1 MKQLFLQRRK
11 GAKPQRKT
19 SFLRLRPPLRLCVKK
34 AKLHL
39 MSEKPQLD
47 KFGVAAALQEIAQMM
62 DLKGG
67 QFRFKAKAYNAG
79 ARAIQ
84 AVADLDRL
92 VREDCLTTLPRI
104 GDALASQIKQLYLTG
119 ESSVLSQLRKEFP
132 TGIVELSSVPGLS
145 VQKIRVL
152 QEELGITSIADLKA
166 AAEAGRLREIKGFGP
181 KTEERLLQ
189 QLATPVQK
197 PKRRLHLH
205 HAWNTADQVVDY
217 LRAIDGVVEV
227 SVAGSLRRWVET
239 IDVIDIVAGANDP
252 QAVIEKFLQFPLILS
267 SHIEDENT
275 CVAQFG
281 DGAQVW
287 LTAVSPKDFGITLF
301 VKTGSQSHLE
311 KVQSHAER
319 KKISFAKLPRTED
332 QLYKRL
338 GMAYIPPELREDQG
352 EIEAALAKKLPED
365 LVTEADIKGIVHAHT
380 TYSDGIHTLDAMV
393 RGAEAMG
400 MKYITIT
407 DHSPTAIYANGL
419 NVDRLKRQWDE
430 IDELQ
435 EQVSIKILRG
445 TESDIIASGNLDYPD
460 DVLEKFDVI
469 VASIHAR
476 YKMDGAKMTQRIT
489 SAMRQPVFKIWGHAL
504 GRLLER
510 RPPVECD
517 VERILDV
524 IAESK
529 AAIEINGDPY
539 RLDLEPR
546 WVREARKRK
555 IKFVISTD
563 AHSVKA
569 MNNVKYGV
577 AMARRGWVTRKEVL
591 NTLNT
596 AAFTKA
602 VKPV

>member
-1 MKQLFLQRRK
+1 
-11 GAKPQRKT
+11 
-19 SFLRLRPPLRLCVKK
+19 
-34 AKLHL
+34 

-47 KFGVAAALQEIAQMM
+47 KFGVAAALQEIAQLM

-67 QFRFKAKAYNAG
+67 KFRFKAKAYNAG

-92 VREDCLTTLPRI
+92 VREDRLTTLPRI

-119 ESSVLSQLRKEFP
+119 ESSVLNGLRQEFP
-132 TGIVELSSVPGLS
+132 KGIAELSAVPGLS
-145 VQKIRVL
+145 VPKIRIL
-152 QEELGITSIADLKA
+152 QDELGITSIAELKA
-166 AAEAGRLREIKGFGP
+166 AAEAGKLREVKGFGP
-181 KTEERLLQ
+181 KTEERLLK

-205 HAWNTADQVVDY
+205 HAWNTADQVIEY
-217 LRAIDGVVEV
+217 LTAIDGVVEV

-239 IDVIDIVAGANDP
+239 VDVIDIVASTDDP
-252 QAVIEKFLQFPLILS
+252 GTLIEKFLKFPLILS

-275 CVAQFG
+275 CVAQFA

-287 LTAVSPKDFGITLF
+287 LTAVPPKDFGITLF
-301 VKTGSQSHLE
+301 VKTGSQGHLE
-311 KVQSHAER
+311 KVKEYAER
-319 KKISFAKLPRTED
+319 KKISFARLPRNEE

-365 LVTEADIKGIVHAHT
+365 LITEADIKGMVHCHT

-393 RGAEAMG
+393 RGAEEMG

-419 NVDRLKRQWDE
+419 NVDRLRRQWDE

-476 YKMDGAKMTQRIT
+476 YKMDGPKMTQRIT
-489 SAMRQPVFKIWGHAL
+489 NAMRQPVFKIWGHAL

-510 RPPVECD
+510 RPPIECD
-517 VERILDV
+517 VEHILDV

-596 AAFTKA
+596 AAFSKA
-602 VKPV
+602 VKPVSV

>member
-1 MKQLFLQRRK
+1 M
-11 GAKPQRKT
+11 PN
-19 SFLRLRPPLRLCVKK
+19 
-34 AKLHL
+34 
-39 MSEKPQLD
+39 EKPQLD
-47 KFGVAAALQEIAQMM
+47 RFGIAAALQEIAQLM

-67 QFRFKAKAYNAG
+67 QYRFKAKAYNAG

-92 VREDCLTTLPRI
+92 VREDRLTTLPRI

-119 ESSVLSQLRKEFP
+119 ESSVLNDLRKEFP
-132 TGIVELSSVPGLS
+132 KGVIELSTVAGLS
-145 VQKIRVL
+145 FEKIKQL
-152 QEELGITSIADLKA
+152 DEAGISSIAQLKV
-166 AAEAGRLREIKGFGP
+166 AAESGRLESLKGFGP
-181 KTEERLLQ
+181 KTAQRLLAQ
-189 QLATPVQK
+189 ISTPVQK

-205 HAWNTADQVVDY
+205 HAWNTADQVIEY
-217 LRAIDGVVEV
+217 LKAIDGAVEV
-227 SVAGSLRRWVET
+227 SVAGSLRRWEET
-239 IDVIDIVAGANDP
+239 VGVIDIVASAKDP
-252 QAVIEKFLQFPLILS
+252 AALIEKFLEFPLILS
-267 SHIEDENT
+267 SHVEDENT
-275 CVAQFG
+275 CVAQFA

-287 LTAVSPKDFGITLF
+287 LTAVPPKEFAITLF
-301 VKTGSQSHLE
+301 VKTGSQAHIE
-311 KVQSHAER
+311 KVKDYAER
-319 KKISFAKLPRTED
+319 KKISFARLPRTEE
-332 QLYKRL
+332 QLYTRL
-338 GMAYIPPELREDQG
+338 GMAYIQPELREDQG

-365 LVTEADIKGIVHAHT
+365 LVTEADIKGMVHCHT
-380 TYSDGIHTLDAMV
+380 TYSDGIHTLEAMV
-393 RGAEAMG
+393 RGAEEMG

-419 NVDRLKRQWDE
+419 KLDRLKRQWDE
-430 IDELQ
+430 IDEVQ

-445 TESDIIASGNLDYPD
+445 TESDIIASGKLDYPD
-460 DVLEKFDVI
+460 AVLEKFDVI

-476 YKMDGAKMTQRIT
+476 YKMDKAKMTERIT
-489 SAMRQPVFKIWGHAL
+489 TAMREPVFKIWGHAL
-504 GRLLER
+504 GRLLQR
-510 RPPVECD
+510 RPPFECD

-539 RLDLEPR
+539 RLDMEPR

-577 AMARRGWVTRKEVL
+577 AMARRGWVQRKEVL
-591 NTLNT
+591 NALNT
-596 AAFTKA
+596 PAFVKA

>member
-1 MKQLFLQRRK
+1 
-11 GAKPQRKT
+11 
-19 SFLRLRPPLRLCVKK
+19 
-34 AKLHL
+34 
-39 MSEKPQLD
+39 
-47 KFGVAAALQEIAQMM
+47 MM
-62 DLKGG
+62 NLKGG
-67 QFRFKAKAYNAG
+67 QYRFKAKAYNAG
-79 ARAIQ
+79 ARVVQ

-92 VREDCLTTLPRI
+92 VREDRLTTLPRI

-119 ESSVLSQLRKEFP
+119 ESSVLRELRKEFP

-145 VQKIRVL
+145 VEKIRFL
-152 QEELGITSIADLKA
+152 QEELGITSIAELKV
-166 AAEAGRLREIKGFGP
+166 AAESGKLQELKGFGP
-181 KTEERLLQ
+181 KTVERLLK
-189 QLATPVQK
+189 QLETPVQK

-205 HAWNTADQVVDY
+205 HAWNTADLVIDY
-217 LRAIDGVVEV
+217 LKAIDGVIEV

-239 IDVIDIVAGANDP
+239 VDVVDIVASTDNPASL
-252 QAVIEKFLQFPLILS
+252 IEKFLQSPLILS

-275 CVAQFG
+275 CVAQFS

-287 LTAVSPKDFGITLF
+287 LTAVPPKDFGITLF

-311 KVQSHAER
+311 KVREYAER
-319 KKISFAKLPRTED
+319 KKISFARLPRSEE

-352 EIEAALAKKLPED
+352 EIEAALAKKIPED
-365 LVTEADIKGIVHAHT
+365 LVTEADIKGMVHCHT
-380 TYSDGIHTLDAMV
+380 TYSDGIHTLEAMV
-393 RGAEAMG
+393 RGAEEMG

-419 NVDRLKRQWDE
+419 NLDRLRRQWDE
-430 IDELQ
+430 IDEVQ

-476 YKMDGAKMTQRIT
+476 YKMDAAKMTQRIT
-489 SAMRQPVFKIWGHAL
+489 NAMRQPVFKIWGHAL

-591 NTLNT
+591 NTLNAT
-596 AAFTKA
+596 SFAKA